1 MQDMYPLEASNLI
14 VHAQYKNLVGFKYC
28 SSATR
33 CCILCQQWDALR
45 YVLAWEHAHYQ
56 LQNRLEKNCDYEQA
70 GVLKHQQRK
79 FEGKLVRDIT
89 DWEGCIQKVDD
100 DEEDEKDHCVED
112 DQVVAP
118 RYIQ

>member
-45 YVLAWEHAHYQ
+45 YVLA
-56 LQNRLEKNCDYEQA
+56 
-70 GVLKHQQRK
+70 
-79 FEGKLVRDIT
+79 
-89 DWEGCIQKVDD
+89 
-100 DEEDEKDHCVED
+100 
-112 DQVVAP
+112 
-118 RYIQ
+118 